1 MDTAE
6 LSAKIRG
13 LARQR
18 NAVILAHNYTHGE
31 VQDVADFVG
40 DSLALSI
47 QAKKA
52 DAPVIVFCGVRFMAE
67 TAKILS
73 PQSAVLHPV
82 PDSGCPMADMA
93 EAAKVAAWKRE
104 HPGHVLVAYVNST
117 AATKAE
123 VDVCCT
129 SANAEKIV
137 RRIPEDKPILF
148 LPDRNLGA
156 NVAAATGRRM
166 ELWPGF
172 CPTHNRIEPAMVEA
186 VRAAHPGVPF
196 ICHPE
201 CLPAVVAL
209 ADAALSTGGMLDYVR
224 HSDAPEIIV
233 GTENGIFHRMRKEA
247 PDKTFWPLAP
257 LPTCPNMKKIGL
269 EDILLSL
276 ETMSP
281 TVELDESLMNRARAP
296 IERMLE
302 WSA

>member
-1 MDTAE
+1 MNTAE
-6 LSAKIRG
+6 LSAKIRE
-13 LARQR
+13 LARSR
-18 NAVILAHNYTHGE
+18 DAVILAHNYTHGE

-47 QAKKA
+47 EAKNAK
-52 DAPVIVFCGVRFMAE
+52 APVIVFCGVRFMAE

-73 PQSAVLHPV
+73 PQSTVLHPV

-93 EAAKVAAWKRE
+93 EAGKVAAWRRE
-104 HPGHVLVAYVNST
+104 HPDHAIVAYVNST

-137 RRIPEDKPILF
+137 RRIPEGTPIMF

-156 NVAAATGRRM
+156 NVAAATGRKM

-172 CPTHNRIEPAMVEA
+172 CPTHNRIEPRMVEEA
-186 VRAAHPGVPF
+186 RSAHPGAPF

-201 CLPAVVAL
+201 CLPAVTAL

-224 HSDAPEIIV
+224 RSDAPEIIV
-233 GTENGIFHRMRKEA
+233 GTENGILHRMRKEA
-247 PDKTFWPLAP
+247 PEKKFWPLSP
-257 LPTCPNMKKIGL
+257 LPNCPNMKKIEL
-269 EDILLSL
+269 EDILRSL

-281 TVELDESLMNRARAP
+281 TVEMDASLMDRARAP